1 MRRAV
6 VRQDEKYVN
15 VYKVQP
21 YSERVQTMV
30 ENRTPVRAGR
40 SGSPL
45 QQLRRQQQQLAA
57 ASACRNRLRELRV
70 MLLVQVHGALS
81 GRAWYC
87 SLSCRTV

>member
-1 MRRAV
+1 
-6 VRQDEKYVN
+6 
-15 VYKVQP
+15 
-21 YSERVQTMV
+21 MV

-81 GRAWYC
+81 GRAWYS
-87 SLSCRTV
+87 SLSRRTV